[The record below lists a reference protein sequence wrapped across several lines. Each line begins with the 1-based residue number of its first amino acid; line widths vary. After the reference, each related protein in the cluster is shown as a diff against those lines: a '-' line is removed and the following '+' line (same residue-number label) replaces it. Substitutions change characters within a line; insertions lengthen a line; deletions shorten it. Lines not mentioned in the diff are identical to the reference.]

1 MKYMKNFSVAVLC
14 AGALMWVLPEMV
26 CADQEKYQDFNWKSP
41 NGWEGGIF
49 DVPTWFA
56 KDMLYTGR
64 EVIRFHDGFYDEQST
79 GFWTY
84 AFVLL
89 VEQTEAPT
97 TQALIEETGRY
108 FTGLARVLGDSKDP
122 SWPRDKIRVKP
133 VSERKFDG
141 STKRVSQNFQLE
153 VFDSFTTGKPVILNA
168 KITSWLCSDNYR
180 AIHYALSPHVLT
192 HPIWEKLDKEVAA
205 VKCW

>member
-1 MKYMKNFSVAVLC
+1 MKYMKNLSAAALCVSTLMLAAACVA
-14 AGALMWVLPEMV
+14 
-26 CADQEKYQDFNWKSP
+26 QEKYQNFSWESP
-41 NGWEGGIF
+41 NGWDGAVF

-64 EVIRFHDGFYDEQST
+64 EVIRFHDGFYDEQSV

-89 VEQTEAPT
+89 VEQTEEPT
-97 TQALIEETGRY
+97 TEVLAEETVRY
-108 FTGLARVLGDSKDP
+108 FAGLARELGSRKEKA
-122 SWPRDKIRVKP
+122 WPRNKIRVKP
-133 VSERKFDG
+133 VSEWKIDEA
-141 STKRVSQNFQLE
+141 TKRIRQDFQLE
-153 VFDSFTTGKPVILNA
+153 IFDSFTTGKPLTLNV

-180 AIHYALSPHVLT
+180 AIHYALSPHEVT
-192 HPIWEKLDKEVAA
+192 HSIWEVLDKEVAA